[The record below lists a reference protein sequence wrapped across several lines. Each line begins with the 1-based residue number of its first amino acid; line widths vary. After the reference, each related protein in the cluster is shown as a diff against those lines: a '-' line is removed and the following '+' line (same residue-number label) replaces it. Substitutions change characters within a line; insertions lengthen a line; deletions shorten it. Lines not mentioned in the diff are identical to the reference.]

1 MKLFL
6 QRYKKLLVNLLKVS
20 ILLLTIAYIAIEL
33 MHRNALEN
41 MGQITAQIQ
50 SGQRLYLL
58 ALVVILMPLHTL
70 ELVHLTQSLALDL
83 ALT

>member
-1 MKLFL
+1 M
-6 QRYKKLLVNLLKVS
+6 
-20 ILLLTIAYIAIEL
+20 AIEL

-58 ALVVILMPLHTL
+58 ALVVILMPLNIFL
-70 ELVHLTQSLALDL
+70 ESSKWRFAASKLEKISLKLRFSDIIL
-83 ALT
+83 RFS